1 MEDFPVMKQAEAS
14 AAGRGNATAVAR
26 VIVFTAAATAIGAA
40 WVLGVSDK
48 ETCSEAFGVM
58 RFGSRTLAICNW
70 VAWFLAIVV
79 IATLVVLLVSLRD
92 INRHGTLR
100 RVPFYLLLFAAALAC
115 YVVPS
120 ISLGFR

>member
-1 MEDFPVMKQAEAS
+1 MEQADAS
-14 AAGRGNATAVAR
+14 VAVQGNATAVAR
-26 VIVFTAAATAIGAA
+26 VIVFTAAVTGIGAA

-48 ETCSEAFGVM
+48 ETCSEAFGVT
-58 RFGSRTLAICNW
+58 RYGSRTLSICNW
-70 VAWFLAIVV
+70 VGWFLAIEV

-92 INRHGTLR
+92 IHRHGTSR
-100 RVPFYLLLFAAALAC
+100 RVPLYMALFAAALAC